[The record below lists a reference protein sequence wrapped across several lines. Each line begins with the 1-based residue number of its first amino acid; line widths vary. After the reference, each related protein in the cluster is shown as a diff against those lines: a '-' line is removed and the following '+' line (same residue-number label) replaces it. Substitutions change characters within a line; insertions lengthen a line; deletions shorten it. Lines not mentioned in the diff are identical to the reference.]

1 MRTLKKWR
9 ERRHFL
15 FCQDSGAQTS
25 VYVPLRVHASFVRA
39 HPGEAAERTRGQLM
53 QEHGIATGA
62 NQFAGAANP

>member
-9 ERRHFL
+9 EPRHFL

-25 VYVPLRVHASFVRA
+25 VYVLFVCTPALSARIPARLRRG
-39 HPGEAAERTRGQLM
+39 PRGQLM